1 MPTILVT
8 GGAGFIGSNFIR
20 FWMMH
25 HPQDRVINVDK
36 LTYAGNRDNLVD
48 LESDP
53 RYRFV
58 HGDVCDV
65 KAVEPLAKQADFI
78 VNFAAETHVDRSIL
92 NPADFVLTAT
102 YGTHFLLE
110 AARRNRHRL
119 YTQISTDEVYGS
131 IDEGTSMETS
141 RLQPS
146 SPYSAS
152 KAAAD
157 LIVGSYYKTFG
168 LPTLIIRCSNNFGP
182 YQYPEKFIPLMI
194 TNALEDKPLPIYGD
208 GLNVGDWIY
217 VLDTCEGIACVLKHG
232 APGQIYPIGGGQPQ
246 TNLSVAHKILEKLGK
261 PREMTQFVKDRPG
274 HDLRYAMELTKSTTL
289 GFKPRYRFD
298 EALRLTIRW
307 YQDNQAWWRKIKTGE
322 FQQYYQRAYLAGT

>member
-1 MPTILVT
+1 MSTILVT

-25 HPQDRVINVDK
+25 HPQDRVINLDK
-36 LTYAGNRDNLVD
+36 LTYAGNPDNLID
-48 LESDP
+48 LASDP

-65 KAVEPLAKQADFI
+65 KAVEPLAKQSDVI

-102 YGTHFLLE
+102 YGTHVLLE

-119 YTQISTDEVYGS
+119 YVQISTDEVYGS
-131 IDEGTSMETS
+131 IDEGTSTETS

-182 YQYPEKFIPLMI
+182 YQYPEKLIPLMI

-208 GLNVGDWIY
+208 GLNVRDWIY

-232 APGQIYPIGGGQPQ
+232 VPGQVYPIGGGQLQ
-246 TNLSVAHKILEKLGK
+246 TNLNVAHKILEGLGK
-261 PREMTQFVKDRPG
+261 PREVIQFVKDRPG

-289 GFKPRYRFD
+289 GFKPRFGFD

-322 FQQYYQRAYLAGT
+322 FQQYYQRAYLART